1 MDRRRYLATLAAAAG
16 TVAVAGC
23 SDRAAPGG
31 GGGRSAGGENAET
44 GRTDTGTAT
53 HTDDETATE
62 TAEPTPSAENLLTE
76 AVGDLNFAGLALLAA
91 RERLREAGD
100 LEFDPAEVTERTAAA
115 REELDAVAAR
125 SPGEE
130 RLADVAALRGVADAL
145 DRVAAAVADLET
157 AAAAL
162 REVQSLV
169 RQRQFDAA
177 ADAIAG
183 PVERTRA
190 ADEATTTAAAT
201 VADLD
206 GDRLSELGIRYERLR
221 DGVRSLSTATA
232 AGATLAAG
240 TETVIAGGQH
250 LATGRDRADDEDY
263 GGAAEA
269 FAAASADLDAAVET
283 YERAPDGAPDPIAA
297 RVSFAIC
304 RATRMSAAATHFE
317 NSADAAASG
326 DRATARDEREAG
338 QTDLDRA
345 MEC

>member
-31 GGGRSAGGENAET
+31 GDGSGGGGNSDTDAGTTAT
-44 GRTDTGTAT
+44 RTDDGTD
-53 HTDDETATE
+53 TDTE

-91 RERLREAGD
+91 RERLREEGD

-130 RLADVAALRGVADAL
+130 RLADVRALRGVADAL
-145 DRVAAAVADLET
+145 DRVAGAVADLGT
-157 AAAAL
+157 AAATL

-169 RQRQFDAA
+169 RERAFDAA

-190 ADEATTTAAAT
+190 ADDATTTAAAT

-221 DGVRSLSTATA
+221 EGLASLSTATA

-250 LATGRDRADDEDY
+250 LATGRDRADESDY
-263 GGAAEA
+263 GGAADA

-297 RVSFAIC
+297 RVGFAIC

-317 NSADAAASG
+317 NSAAAAASG
-326 DRATARDEREAG
+326 DRATATEEQEAG
-338 QTDLDRA
+338 RADLERA